1 MSGDV
6 AGAAMG
12 QQGAA
17 EQSSGQQSSG
27 QQSSGQQGTVEPAGG
42 QEGAGPRPQDAAEQA
57 FGQQGAGPQ
66 GAAEQAFGQ
75 QSAGPQ
81 GAAEQAAA
89 GQQSAG
95 PQGAA
100 EQAAAGQQ
108 GAGPQGAGPQG
119 PAEQGAMDSTIRQG
133 IEELSRAGWQVPWP
147 ESPISGTGPQERAEL
162 EVAFATAMRRTGSL
176 MQLMG
181 QAAADRIG
189 INSTDLN
196 CLNIL
201 SFSGHMTAGEL
212 AKATGLTT
220 ASITGVIDRLEEAG
234 FVRRERDPH
243 DRRRVVVRLSLDKAV
258 SDVASVFAPMLRDW
272 REMATRYSDDELR
285 LIVDFY
291 GRVEQVFRKH
301 LLRLRDE

>member
-1 MSGDV
+1 MSGDL

-12 QQGAA
+12 QQSTA

-27 QQSSGQQGTVEPAGG
+27 QQSSGQQGTVEAAAG
-42 QEGAGPRPQDAAEQA
+42 QEG
-57 FGQQGAGPQ
+57 
-66 GAAEQAFGQ
+66 
-75 QSAGPQ
+75 AGPQ

-89 GQQSAG
+89 EQAAGQAGAGPQGTAEQDARRAGAG

-100 EQAAAGQQ
+100 GEGAA
-108 GAGPQGAGPQG
+108 
-119 PAEQGAMDSTIRQG
+119 DSTARQG
-133 IEELSRAGWQVPWP
+133 IEELSRAGWELPWP
-147 ESPISGTGPQERAEL
+147 ESPTSGTGPQERAEL

-189 INSTDLN
+189 INNTDLN

-272 REMATRYSDDELR
+272 REMARRYSDDELR

-301 LLRLRDE
+301 LIRLRDE

>member
-12 QQGAA
+12 QQGTADQA
-17 EQSSGQQSSG
+17 S
-27 QQSSGQQGTVEPAGG
+27 G
-42 QEGAGPRPQDAAEQA
+42 QEGAADRAS
-57 FGQQGAGPQ
+57 GQRGT
-66 GAAEQAFGQ
+66 GQ
-75 QSAGPQ
+75 Q
-81 GAAEQAAA
+81 GAAEQAAGWEGA
-89 GQQSAG
+89 VNVTIPQS
-95 PQGAA
+95 P
-100 EQAAAGQQ
+100 
-108 GAGPQGAGPQG
+108 
-119 PAEQGAMDSTIRQG
+119 
-133 IEELSRAGWQVPWP
+133 EELSRAGWQLPWA
-147 ESPISGTGPQERAEL
+147 ESPTTGAGPPERTEL

-220 ASITGVIDRLEEAG
+220 ASITGVIDRLEEVG

-258 SDVASVFAPMLRDW
+258 SEVASVFAPMLRDW
-272 REMATRYSDDELR
+272 REMAARYSDDELR

-301 LLRLRDE
+301 LIRLRDE

>member
-12 QQGAA
+12 QQGTADQA
-17 EQSSGQQSSG
+17 S
-27 QQSSGQQGTVEPAGG
+27 G
-42 QEGAGPRPQDAAEQA
+42 QEGAADQA
-57 FGQQGAGPQ
+57 SGQRGT
-66 GAAEQAFGQ
+66 GQ
-75 QSAGPQ
+75 Q
-81 GAAEQAAA
+81 GAAEQAAGWEGA
-89 GQQSAG
+89 VNVTIPQS
-95 PQGAA
+95 P
-100 EQAAAGQQ
+100 
-108 GAGPQGAGPQG
+108 
-119 PAEQGAMDSTIRQG
+119 
-133 IEELSRAGWQVPWP
+133 EELSRAGWQLPWA
-147 ESPISGTGPQERAEL
+147 ESPTTGAGPPERTEL

-220 ASITGVIDRLEEAG
+220 ASITGVIDRLEEVG

-258 SDVASVFAPMLRDW
+258 SEVASVFAPMLRDW
-272 REMATRYSDDELR
+272 REMAARYSDDELR

-301 LLRLRDE
+301 LIRLRDE

>member
-1 MSGDV
+1 MS
-6 AGAAMG
+6 

-17 EQSSGQQSSG
+17 EQSSGQQGSA
-27 QQSSGQQGTVEPAGG
+27 EPT
-42 QEGAGPRPQDAAEQA
+42 AGPE
-57 FGQQGAGPQ
+57 
-66 GAAEQAFGQ
+66 GAAE
-75 QSAGPQ
+75 P
-81 GAAEQAAA
+81 AA
-89 GQQSAG
+89 GWKG
-95 PQGAA
+95 V
-100 EQAAAGQQ
+100 
-108 GAGPQGAGPQG
+108 
-119 PAEQGAMDSTIRQG
+119 
-133 IEELSRAGWQVPWP
+133 EELSRAGWELPWA
-147 ESPISGTGPQERAEL
+147 ESPTTVAGPRERAEL
-162 EVAFATAMRRTGSL
+162 ELAFATAMRRTGSL

-189 INSTDLN
+189 INNTDLN

-258 SDVASVFAPMLRDW
+258 SEVASVFAPMLRDW
-272 REMATRYSDDELR
+272 REMAARYSDDELR

-301 LLRLRDE
+301 LIRLRDE